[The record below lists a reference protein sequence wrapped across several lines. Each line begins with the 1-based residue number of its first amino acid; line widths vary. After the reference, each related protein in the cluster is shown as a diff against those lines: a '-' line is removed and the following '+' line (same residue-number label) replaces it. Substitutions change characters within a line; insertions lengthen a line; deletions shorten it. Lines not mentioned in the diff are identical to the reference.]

1 MKVSTIELSIP
12 YDGNKCKCNL
22 PVGAKILPVGIIN
35 SSGMAIISFIDNNN
49 EKKEQY
55 IFAIAEVADET
66 YDFAATAI
74 KLYVPS
80 DSLKEIFMKDVKSS
94 LEAYHIF
101 YKKA

>member
-12 YDGNKCKCNL
+12 YGGNKCKCNL
-22 PVGAKILPVGIIN
+22 PVGAKILPVGTIN
-35 SSGMAIISFIDNNN
+35 SSGTAIISFIDNNN

-55 IFAIAEVADET
+55 IFAIAEAADGT
-66 YDFAATAI
+66 YDFAATVI
-74 KLYVPS
+74 DLHIPS
-80 DSLKEIFMKDVKSS
+80 DALKMLGDTESS